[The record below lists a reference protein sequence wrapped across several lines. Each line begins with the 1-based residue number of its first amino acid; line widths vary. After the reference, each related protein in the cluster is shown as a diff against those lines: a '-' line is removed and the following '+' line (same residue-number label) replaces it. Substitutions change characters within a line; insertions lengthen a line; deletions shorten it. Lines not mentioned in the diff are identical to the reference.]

1 MDVEKTIEFLLE
13 QQAAHQARFEAQSAE
28 FWAQLKASQEKSDR
42 EDERLRRRLDRA
54 VRLSALEHRRER
66 ARRKKLEA
74 KTAADNARLKE
85 SQDALQRSI
94 TAFIESMKRGRNGDQ
109 R

>member
-13 QQAAHQARFEAQSAE
+13 HQAAHQARFEANSAE
-28 FWAQLKASQEKSDR
+28 FWAGIKSLKDA
-42 EDERLRRRLDRA
+42 DERLGRRLDRA

-74 KTAADNARLKE
+74 KTAAGHARL
-85 SQDALQRSI
+85 DA
-94 TAFIESMKRGRNGDQ
+94 SMAELAQSLKRFLDSRKNGLNRHDEA
-109 R
+109 